1 MHKSEVAYQV
11 DRKSR
16 KGLKSAVEQHIYPPA
31 IHCIVVYSSPPD
43 CSRGATMIDLN
54 IEVTDKEHIP
64 FPLKV
69 YEIQSKLVTQLHVQY
84 SIVAL
89 DYSYTSQS

>member
-1 MHKSEVAYQV
+1 MHKSEVVYHV

-43 CSRGATMIDLN
+43 CSRGATMIDLT

-64 FPLKV
+64 FPLN
-69 YEIQSKLVTQLHVQY
+69 EIQSKLY
-84 SIVAL
+84 SDSIACVVFHCCFRL
-89 DYSYTSQS
+89 